1 MGLFGEMGTDAAED
15 RQAAGVGHA
24 VADDAACAFSGDQAM
39 GAETHQVLADRGL
52 RTAEAGGE
60 LGDVQRTFLEGLDD
74 AEAIRVGKRAES
86 ARTVT
91 ENLRVERARLGH
103 IQKIECFWAGGK
115 GEK

>member
-1 MGLFGEMGTDAAED
+1 M
-15 RQAAGVGHA
+15 GHA
-24 VADDAACAFSGDQAM
+24 VAGDAAFALGGHQAM

-52 RTAEAGGE
+52 RTAKPGGE

-74 AEAIRVGKRAES
+74 AETIRVGKRAES

-103 IQKIECFWAGGK
+103 IQKIECVFLK
-115 GEK
+115 VKRR